1 MFFVM
6 EKVIFVLEEEWRGAS
21 LPDAEEAVRRYREYG
36 VEAEFMVP
44 GTIKYLLTEPEFV
57 YKNLMVPGTIN
68 YLLFIADSGR
78 LLKALAGAGAAVCG
92 YRHAANADER
102 LVPADYVLMEPQW
115 VDRDSLT
122 KIWQRQRDLPWTIL
136 ETDRCMIREFVPEDI
151 DAICDLYDPE
161 ARRFLEAPSE
171 DRRREREILDS
182 YIHKVYRLAGYGD
195 WAVIN
200 KEDGRLI
207 GRMGFSFPSGAWT
220 AAAKTAPAKAM
231 ADVDALFGYLI
242 HADMRGRGIATEAG
256 RAVLEYGFTQLGF
269 ESVGADTSILNRI
282 SAKILKSF
290 GFVPVAEEAN
300 QRYYILKKPDDDG
313 RRILPGSSEE

>member
-1 MFFVM
+1 MVFVM
-6 EKVIFVLEEEWRGAS
+6 EKIVFVLEEEWRGAS
-21 LPDAEEAVRRYREYG
+21 LPDAEEAVRRYRESG
-36 VEAEFMVP
+36 VAAEFMVP
-44 GTIKYLLTEPEFV
+44 GTIKNLLTEPEFV

-68 YLLFIADSGR
+68 FLYVADSGR

-92 YRHAANADER
+92 YRHAGNPEER

-136 ETDRCMIREFVPEDI
+136 ETDRLKIREFVPEDI
-151 DAICDLYDPE
+151 DAICDLYDPV

-171 DRRREREILDS
+171 DRRKEKEILDS

-195 WAVIN
+195 WAVLD

-207 GRMGFSFPSGAWT
+207 GRMGFSFPSGFWNRDAGAAGRTNAGT
-220 AAAKTAPAKAM
+220 ASADPGIP
-231 ADVDALFGYLI
+231 DVDAVFGYLI
-242 HADMRGRGIATEAG
+242 RADMRGRGIATEAG

-269 ESVGADTSILNRI
+269 ECIGADTSILNRI
-282 SAKILKSF
+282 SAKILETF
-290 GFVPVAEEAN
+290 GFVPVAEEEN
-300 QRYYILKKPDDDG
+300 QRYYILKNQG
-313 RRILPGSSEE
+313 